1 MNFFPPQEFC
11 ARCPHIFFRLSLCYS
26 IIFSFITHENLNNS
40 FSHLLPYVSLQINI
54 PTTSF
59 YYRGLVHY
67 ILKIINIFKFSKLF
81 IRHRFSRAIIFHF
94 QTHEFTMHNTQSTFF
109 VDPSLNAIPYS
120 FITYMPRK
128 LRKFLY
134 P

>member
-40 FSHLLPYVSLQINI
+40 FSHLLPYVSLRINI

-67 ILKIINIFKFSKLF
+67 ILKIINIFNE
-81 IRHRFSRAIIFHF
+81 IF
-94 QTHEFTMHNTQSTFF
+94 ETFYQ
-109 VDPSLNAIPYS
+109 A
-120 FITYMPRK
+120 
-128 LRKFLY
+128 
-134 P
+134 